1 MPTDRLN
8 VATRR
13 WVLGLALYVVACLAF
28 DFRPHYGPPHFRYT
42 GSDPSRHVWN
52 LGWPSVTCIY
62 DSRFGFQ
69 VGPSGYVLFH
79 LQALGLAS
87 GVTVIALNRWLR
99 RSISQPPASAG
110 LVLVAIRALYVLA
123 LIVFGL
129 ALLLCGGFYT
139 IWALVRYGSN

>member
-1 MPTDRLN
+1 
-8 VATRR
+8 
-13 WVLGLALYVVACLAF
+13 
-28 DFRPHYGPPHFRYT
+28 
-42 GSDPSRHVWN
+42 
-52 LGWPSVTCIY
+52 
-62 DSRFGFQ
+62 
-69 VGPSGYVLFH
+69 
-79 LQALGLAS
+79 
-87 GVTVIALNRWLR
+87 VIALNRWLR